1 MTYDV
6 AIVGGGPAGSTCG
19 TLLKKYDPSLSVVIL
34 EREAFPREHVGESQ
48 LPPIGQILDEM
59 GVWDEVERAN
69 FPIKVGATYKWGTTD
84 ELWDFELYP
93 AHLFRDEPRPARYV
107 GQRTRTAFQVDR
119 AAYDKILLD
128 HAARMGCEVRERTKV
143 ARVERDGDRILGL
156 TTGEGER
163 VEAATYVDA
172 SGGAG
177 ILRRAMDV
185 GIAEPSALRN
195 VAFWDYWTDADW
207 AITIGRGGT
216 RVQVMSLGYGW
227 IWFIPVA
234 PDRTSIGLV
243 VPAEYYK
250 ASGKRP
256 QEMYD
261 AALREEPFI
270 ARLIANAKPEG
281 ELRTTKDWSYVADR
295 MAGENWYL
303 AGESGGFADPILA
316 AGMTLAHA
324 AAREAAYSIL
334 AEREGHYGSKWLK
347 AQYEENQ
354 RTRVLQHIRFA
365 DFWYTANG
373 RFTDLKDYTSEI
385 ARDAGLELTPD
396 QAFQWLGTGGFV
408 NEGTA
413 SGLAGFPLGAVR
425 DTVELLLDGKAG
437 LRAAGYNRFRL
448 DLEGARQEP
457 FAVYAGGKVHSAV
470 RLVRGGRTLP
480 LMGVFHLIASVLEG
494 GSQVEYVVGRMI
506 AELMKARRAST
517 PDNAMEIGMSH
528 LESMIRDG
536 WVVGEHVPGEPELD
550 YDLPSLASS
559 IHFNRDMATS

>member
-19 TLLKKYDPSLSVVIL
+19 SLLRKYDPSFSVLIL

-59 GVWDEVERAN
+59 GVWDEIERAG
-69 FPIKVGATYKWGTTD
+69 FPIKVGATYKWGSTD

-93 AHLFRDEPRPARYV
+93 AHLFRDEPRPARYT

-128 HAARMGCEVRERTKV
+128 HAAKMGCEVREQTKV

-156 TTGEGER
+156 VTEGGER
-163 VEAATYVDA
+163 IEASTYVDA

-177 ILRRAMDV
+177 VLRRALEIGV
-185 GIAEPSALRN
+185 TEPSALRN
-195 VAFWDYWTDADW
+195 VAFWDYWSDADW
-207 AITIGRGGT
+207 AISIGRGGT

-243 VPAEYYK
+243 VPADYYK
-250 ASGKRP
+250 ERGLRP
-256 QEMYD
+256 AELYAQ
-261 AALREEPFI
+261 ALKEEPFI
-270 ARLIANAKPEG
+270 AKLIKNARPDG
-281 ELRTTKDWSYVADR
+281 DVRTTKDWSFVADR

-334 AEREGHYGSKWLK
+334 AERQGGYDCDWLK
-347 AQYEENQ
+347 TQYEANQ

-373 RFTDLKDYTSEI
+373 RFTDLKAYTSEI
-385 ARDAGLELTPD
+385 AKDAGLALTPD
-396 QAFQWLGTGGFV
+396 EAFQWLGTGGFV

-437 LRAAGYNRFRL
+437 LHTTRYNRFRL
-448 DLEGARQEP
+448 DLEGAVSEP
-457 FAVYAGGKVHSAV
+457 FAMYSGGKVHAAG
-470 RLVRGGRTLP
+470 RLARGERTLP
-480 LMGVFHLIASVLEG
+480 LIGVFGLLAQILDEG
-494 GSQVEYVVGRMI
+494 DDVQYVVGRMI
-506 AELMKARRAST
+506 SELMKARRAST

-528 LESMIRDG
+528 LESMVRDG
-536 WVVGEHVPGEPELD
+536 WVVGEYDPRLPELD
-550 YDLPSLASS
+550 YDLPSLASN
-559 IHFNRDMATS
+559 IHFNRDMSTS